1 MIRLLVVTPCILLL
15 LASGFCS
22 AFADDV
28 RVEFNRDIR
37 PILSDNCLACHG
49 PDEKTREA
57 GLRLDVAEHAKTKL
71 ASGKTAIAPGK
82 IDESELAGRILA
94 ADPNRQMPP
103 AESGKKLTARQIDL
117 LKRWIE
123 QGAEYQ
129 PHWSFVTPKRPVIPQ
144 SSPHSPSA
152 GLNTS
157 LQARRLHWPL
167 NPIDNFVLDR
177 LEREGLAPSQ
187 PAEKERLIR
196 RVTLDLTGVPP
207 TLNEVDEFLADAA
220 PDAYEKLIDR
230 LFASPR
236 YGERMTLDWLDAAR
250 YADTHG
256 FNNDTT
262 RYMWR
267 WRDWTINAFNSGM
280 PFDQFVTE
288 QLAGDL
294 LPNPTLDQRIATG
307 FNRNHVINSEGGIIP
322 EEYRVEYVADRVHT
336 TATILLGLSMGCAR
350 CHDHKFDPLTQREYY
365 QFFAFFNQLNEQ
377 GEAGRVGNAEP
388 TIKAPTPEQLKRQ
401 AALSKQ
407 LASLDDTLK
416 QRIARATEM
425 MPDWEPKLR
434 DAASTGG
441 AAPVPLLHWTL
452 NETTGSELSEQRD
465 PTRKGQVVGKAE
477 WTTGKLDGGLR
488 FDGNNHVEAGDLANF
503 DRTDKFSYGA
513 WVNVADKEAAT
524 VLSRMD
530 DATAHRGY
538 DLLLVGGKL
547 TAHLVYRWPDEAL
560 HVVSKTE
567 VPVGKWTH
575 VFATYDGSSK
585 AEGFKLYIDGKR
597 TDVEITNNL
606 LTAPPKT
613 TKPLRIGRRTNGA
626 PFRGLI
632 DEVRI
637 YDRELTAEEV
647 LAVSES
653 DSLRDLLAI
662 APDKRT
668 VEQTRIIVK
677 AFLSR
682 PATDV
687 SPSKSSER
695 AGVSP
700 PVPDSSVPNKRAGAE
715 EPGGLR
721 HPAQNDLVWDSE
733 RARAEYQ
740 RLVKERADTDKL
752 RSDLEKAFPSAMV
765 MQEMPSPRK
774 TFVLKRGQY
783 DAPAD
788 EVQPDVPASLPPF
801 PKDAPR
807 NRLGLAQ
814 WLLSPEH
821 PLTSRVAVNR
831 AWTTFFGT
839 GLVETVEDFGSQGQW
854 PSHLELIDWL
864 AVEFRAGEGEGEGE
878 TRRWGERGLL
888 DASSP
893 SLLVSPSPPLA
904 WSSKHLHRLIVTSAT
919 YRQSSRVTK
928 ELQERDPTNKL
939 LARGPRFRLQA
950 ETIRDNALAVAGLLS
965 DHFGGPSVS
974 PYQPA
979 NLWDDVAVGADYEG
993 TVYKQDKG
1001 EGLYRRSMY
1010 TFWKRTCPP
1019 PGLNTFDAPER
1030 EVCTSRRSR
1039 TNTPLQ
1045 ALVLMNDPTYLEAA
1059 RKLAER
1065 AMLEGGETPD
1075 ARIRYA
1081 FRLALSRNPSPAEAM
1096 VLLKTF
1102 EQRRA
1107 KYQQDRAAAKALLSH
1122 GDSARNE
1129 SLNEPELAAWTA
1141 VMSLLLNLDEAITK
1155 G

>member
-1 MIRLLVVTPCILLL
+1 MNRHLVQLVCLSLAAPVGTLL
-15 LASGFCS
+15 
-22 AFADDV
+22 FAADQPL
-28 RVEFNRDIR
+28 EFNRDIR
-37 PILSDNCLACHG
+37 PILSDNCFACHG
-49 PDEKTREA
+49 PDEKTRQA
-57 GLRLDVAEHAKTKL
+57 GLRLDVAEHAKAKL
-71 ASGKTAIAPGK
+71 ASGSTALVPGK
-82 IDESELAGRILA
+82 LGESELARRIGTT
-94 ADPNRQMPP
+94 DPSEQMPP
-103 AESGKKLTARQIDL
+103 AESGKTLTARQIEL

-129 PHWSFVTPKRPVIPQ
+129 PHWSFVAPQRPGPPPVGRAFLPVH
-144 SSPHSPSA
+144 SSQTEDRTGKSA
-152 GLNTS
+152 HPTERADWS
-157 LQARRLHWPL
+157 R
-167 NPIDNFVLDR
+167 NPIDNFVLAR
-177 LEREGLAPSQ
+177 LVREGLAPS
-187 PAEKERLIR
+187 PAAEKERLIR

-207 TLNEVDEFLADAA
+207 TIGDVDEFLADAA
-220 PDAYEKLIDR
+220 ADAYEKRVDR
-230 LFASPR
+230 LLASPR

-336 TATILLGLSMGCAR
+336 TATILMGLSMGCAR

-388 TIKAPTPEQLKRQ
+388 TIKAPTPEQSARVSDL
-401 AALSKQ
+401 AKQ

-416 QRIARATEM
+416 QRIARATET
-425 MPDWEPKLR
+425 MPEWEPKLR
-434 DAASTGG
+434 EVASSGG
-441 AAPVPLLHWTL
+441 AAPVPTLHWTL
-452 NETTGSELSEQRD
+452 NETTGNELTEQRD
-465 PTRKGQVVGKAE
+465 PTRKGQVVGKAD
-477 WTTGKLDGGLR
+477 WTTGKLDGALK
-488 FDGNNHVEAGDLANF
+488 FDGNTHVEAGDLANF

-530 DATAHRGY
+530 DATAFRGY

-597 TDVEITNNL
+597 SDVEITNNL
-606 LTAPPKT
+606 LTASPKT

-632 DEVRI
+632 DEVRL
-637 YDRELTAEEV
+637 YDRELTAEDV
-647 LAVSES
+647 SAVSES

-668 VEQTRIIVK
+668 AEQTQIIVK
-677 AFLSR
+677 AHLTRSD
-682 PATDV
+682 AD
-687 SPSKSSER
+687 
-695 AGVSP
+695 
-700 PVPDSSVPNKRAGAE
+700 
-715 EPGGLR
+715 
-721 HPAQNDLVWDSE
+721 
-733 RARAEYQ
+733 YQ
-740 RLVKERADTDKL
+740 RLVKERADTDKQ

-783 DAPAD
+783 DAPTD

-831 AWTTFFGT
+831 AWSQFFGA

-854 PSHLELIDWL
+854 PSHLELTDWL
-864 AVEFRAGEGEGEGE
+864 AVEFGGVTSGEW
-878 TRRWGERGLL
+878 RV
-888 DASSP
+888 ASEDGATPLSATLP
-893 SLLVSPSPPLA
+893 SSLA
-904 WSSKHLHRLIVTSAT
+904 THHWSSKHLHRLIVTSAT

-928 ELQERDPTNKL
+928 ELQERDPANKL

-965 DHFGGPSVS
+965 DRFGGPSVS

-1045 ALVLMNDPTYLEAA
+1045 ALVLMNDPTYLEAS

-1065 AMLEGGETPD
+1065 AMLEGGESPTS
-1075 ARIRYA
+1075 RLTFA
-1081 FRLALSRNPSPAEAM
+1081 FRLTLSRAPSPAEIA
-1096 VLLKTF
+1096 VLLKAH
-1102 EQRRA
+1102 QLRLA
-1107 KYQQDRAAAKALLSH
+1107 KYQQDPAAAKALLAH
-1122 GDSARNE
+1122 GDSPRNE
-1129 SLNEPELAAWTA
+1129 SLLEPDLAAWTA
-1141 VMSLLLNLDEAITK
+1141 VMSLILNLDETITK